1 MRKIGGMLGI
11 VFGLVLAVCGAPME
25 DIMVRVPGFGPA
37 YTADIYAGY
46 IRSSSNTYM
55 HYIFVE
61 SAKGRSNNDPITL
74 WMNGQPGCSSKL
86 GFLK

>member
-1 MRKIGGMLGI
+1 
-11 VFGLVLAVCGAPME
+11 
-25 DIMVRVPGFGPA
+25 MVTRPPGFGPDFS
-37 YTADIYAGY
+37 TDIYAGY
-46 IRSSSNTYM
+46 LKTTNNSYT

-74 WMNGQPGCSSKL
+74 WMNGQPGCTSKI